1 MGLQNILGQQQAYS
15 QGRGVPSPNLRGGGG
30 GRSDPALGDGFYS
43 GAPWQR
49 GRAPRPGE
57 MPTGGQGQ
65 APYEAG
71 GGNSP
76 QMVRGI
82 DQMPGRGGMMAGG
95 GPGFLGPPVRIP
107 VGGGATPPPGSV
119 GNTVPPGTGGI
130 KPIKDPMVPPGT
142 GGIKPSREPL
152 PTDAET
158 SIQPAQTG
166 TMQGG
171 SVSQPL
177 VPRRRQ
183 PYMSN
188 PYTKPGMY

>member
-1 MGLQNILGQQQAYS
+1 
-15 QGRGVPSPNLRGGGG
+15 
-30 GRSDPALGDGFYS
+30 
-43 GAPWQR
+43 
-49 GRAPRPGE
+49 